1 MSDFMEEVTEA
12 SDDAV
17 ASEGECSPS
26 SYVGELSTNIW
37 TLWRRDMSIDFVGDW
52 LKEMEL
58 LDVVETWS
66 DFLKVMVNLT
76 APLAKSMK
84 PLQYFYF
91 KNSVMPTFEDSE
103 NFNGC
108 RCTVF
113 MRKKNGKAAQ
123 TLFINL
129 CIMAMS
135 SQNRPVMQDING
147 IVFGYSLKGFKV
159 SVWMNKKISVGSLNV
174 LKDKLM
180 QMTDGNCRFCCK
192 MNSTC
197 WKKSDALEEVSESEE
212 NIPTESNVANYVSMK
227 MENFH

>member
-17 ASEGECSPS
+17 ASEGGCSPS

-103 NFNGC
+103 NFNGIYEEEKC
-108 RCTVF
+108 LSCAFATLNGYYVVISWLCSHLSNQNEIVSALDCACYLP
-113 MRKKNGKAAQ
+113 KK
-123 TLFINL
+123 
-129 CIMAMS
+129 
-135 SQNRPVMQDING
+135 RE
-147 IVFGYSLKGFKV
+147 
-159 SVWMNKKISVGSLNV
+159 KKIVSKKAVYQVKCSKNYFDASATLLV
-174 LKDKLM
+174 L
-180 QMTDGNCRFCCK
+180 
-192 MNSTC
+192 
-197 WKKSDALEEVSESEE
+197 
-212 NIPTESNVANYVSMK
+212 
-227 MENFH
+227 